1 MLPITG
7 AVKVGHVNHFSVL
20 LVGTLAGHVDSTV
33 DYLADSFDF
42 SSTGQS
48 VPRLIRSRD
57 VRIPFFLYK
66 NYDRR
71 RNHCLHFVFRGKV
84 RSLHVK

>member
-7 AVKVGHVNHFSVL
+7 AMKVGHVNHFSVL

-57 VRIPFFLYK
+57 VRIPL
-66 NYDRR
+66 
-71 RNHCLHFVFRGKV
+71 L
-84 RSLHVK
+84 